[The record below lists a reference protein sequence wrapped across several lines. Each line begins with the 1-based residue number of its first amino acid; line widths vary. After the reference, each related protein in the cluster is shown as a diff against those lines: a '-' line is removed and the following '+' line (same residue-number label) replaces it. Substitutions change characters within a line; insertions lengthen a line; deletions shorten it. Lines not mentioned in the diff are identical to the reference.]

1 MAPGVPRG
9 FLWKTMSTKRD
20 YYETLDVKK
29 NATAEELRKA
39 YRELALR
46 HHPDRVAADKKKQAE
61 DTFKE
66 ISEAYGVLSDPKKRA
81 LYDQYGHDGVDKKF
95 AQEDIFRGTDFSSV
109 FEGMGD
115 QGLGGSFFENLFG
128 DAGFDL
134 FGTRSRRRKVKAGAV
149 EGSRGKNLE
158 AAVSV
163 TLEEAYRGTEKT
175 IIVPRRDSCPVCGGT
190 GAAPGTSKT
199 TCPDCRGSGHKL
211 VTSGIFQ
218 MAQTCVRCEGTGSII
233 QTPCVECGGQ
243 GRVNVT
249 KSLSVTI
256 PPGVDTGARLRMK
269 GEGEAGEKGK
279 GDLFLVVE
287 VLPHALFQR
296 QGADLLTE
304 LTISLPGAI
313 LGSELSVPTMDGT
326 VVMKIPAGTQGGT
339 VFRLKGKG
347 MPELRGKGVG
357 DALVKVAVEI
367 PRAVSPRQRELIE
380 EFDKTLPK

>member
-1 MAPGVPRG
+1 
-9 FLWKTMSTKRD
+9 MSTKRD
-20 YYETLDVKK
+20 YYEILGIRKG
-29 NATAEELRKA
+29 ATPEELRKA

-46 HHPDRVAADKKKQAE
+46 HHPDRVSADKKKQAE

-81 LYDQYGHDGVDKKF
+81 LYDQYGHDGVDQKF
-95 AQEDIFRGTDFSSV
+95 AREDIFRGTDFRSV

-115 QGLGGSFFENLFG
+115 VGLGGSFFENLFG

-134 FGTRSRRRKVKAGAV
+134 FGTRGRRRKTKGSASEGA
-149 EGSRGKNLE
+149 RGKDLE

-175 IIVPRRDSCPVCGGT
+175 ISVSRRDPCPACGGT

-199 TCPDCRGSGHKL
+199 TCPDCRGTGSKL
-211 VTSGIFQ
+211 VSSGIFQ
-218 MAQTCVRCEGTGSII
+218 MAQPCTRCGGTGSII
-233 QTPCVECGGQ
+233 QTPCQECGGQ
-243 GRVNVT
+243 GRVTVT

-269 GEGEAGEKGK
+269 GEGESGEKGK

-287 VLPHALFQR
+287 VLPHSQFQR
-296 QGADLLTE
+296 QGTDLLTE
-304 LTISLPGAI
+304 LAISLPRAI
-313 LGSELSVPTMDGT
+313 LGSELSVPTMDAA
-326 VVMKIPAGTQGGT
+326 VVMKIPAGTQSGT

-347 MPELRGKGVG
+347 MPELRGRGVG
-357 DALVKVAVEI
+357 DELVKVSVVI

-380 EFDKTLPK
+380 EFEKTIQ